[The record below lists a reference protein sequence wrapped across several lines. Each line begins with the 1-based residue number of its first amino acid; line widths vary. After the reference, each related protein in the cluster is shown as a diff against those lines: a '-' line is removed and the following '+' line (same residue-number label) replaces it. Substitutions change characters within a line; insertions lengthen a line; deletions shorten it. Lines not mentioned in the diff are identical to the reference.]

1 MLRIFR
7 PPCKV
12 EVGNTAMT
20 GAGED
25 MKTKRWSQIA
35 GGAAAL
41 VAVMGTATPIIR
53 SDASPWAS
61 VVRVESVRSDILAMH
76 LTLTWSSYCEAARLK
91 NVLAMQAVMNDI
103 ENLEQQFARL
113 NEGRELP
120 LRPCP

>member
-1 MLRIFR
+1 MHW
-7 PPCKV
+7 K
-12 EVGNTAMT
+12 
-20 GAGED
+20 
-25 MKTKRWSQIA
+25 KWSQIA

-41 VAVMGTATPIIR
+41 VAVMGTAMPIIR

-61 VVRVESVRSDILAMH
+61 VVRVESVRSDIVAMH
-76 LTLTWSSYCEAARLK
+76 LTLTWTGYCEAARLK

-103 ENLEQQFARL
+103 ENLEQQFAKL

>member
-7 PPCKV
+7 PPRQG
-12 EVGNTAMT
+12 EVGRNT

-41 VAVMGTATPIIR
+41 VVVMGTAMPIIR